1 MLTLNYKDSRSL
13 HQQITDG
20 IKELIINGALK
31 TDEKLPSVR
40 ELSVALTVNPNT
52 VQRAYRELEAEGFI
66 YSILGKGSF
75 VSKMSDAYDKE
86 RIKTLYKEME
96 SVISELAFMGESKDI
111 LIANIDRI
119 FSKKEDKK

>member
-1 MLTLNYKDSRSL
+1 MLTLNYKDGRSL
-13 HQQITDG
+13 HSQITDG

-31 TDEKLPSVR
+31 AEEKLPSVR

-75 VSKMSDAYDKE
+75 VSKMSDAYDKN

-96 SVISELAFMGESKDI
+96 SVISELAFMGESKDVI
-111 LIANIDRI
+111 IANIDRI